1 MSELMTEI
9 SPDFE
14 STIMELLVFS
24 GGARSSALMAL
35 QQARAGDFTASAKHM
50 AESKAS
56 VKKAHR
62 IQTQLIGLDEGCGK
76 LAINLITVHAQD
88 HLMNAMV
95 IQDLADDM
103 IELYRR
109 QAQMEVR
116 A

>member
-1 MSELMTEI
+1 
-9 SPDFE
+9 
-14 STIMELLVFS
+14 
-24 GGARSSALMAL
+24 
-35 QQARAGDFTASAKHM
+35 M
-50 AESKAS
+50 AESKQS
-56 VKKAHR
+56 VKKAHL

-76 LAINLITVHAQD
+76 LTINLITVHAQD